1 MGAAAHHALV
11 HMTIAAVGRAKHKP
25 EAELIAHYLKQTR
38 WDITIKEIPDAPSN
52 LSADARRA
60 REAEA
65 FQKLL
70 PAGSRLFVM
79 DSTGQSLTSPHF
91 AKLIQ
96 TAQKDA
102 VKQVV
107 FAIGG
112 QDGLDAALIKQAK
125 HVIAFGAATWPHQLL
140 RAMLA
145 EQLYRAY
152 TITIGHPYHLGH

>member
-1 MGAAAHHALV
+1 MQITV
-11 HMTIAAVGRAKHKP
+11 AAVGKAKHKP
-25 EAELIAHYLKQTR
+25 EAELIAHYLKTTR
-38 WDITIKEIPDAPSN
+38 WDIAIKEIPDAPEN

-60 REAEA
+60 KEADG
-65 FQKLL
+65 FRKLL
-70 PAGSRLFVM
+70 TPQTLLVAM
-79 DSTGQSLTSPHF
+79 DSTGKSLTSPEL

-96 TAQKDA
+96 SAQKNA
-102 VKQVV
+102 IKHAM

-112 QDGLDAALIKQAK
+112 QDGLDAALVQQAR

-140 RAMLA
+140 RAMLM

>member
-1 MGAAAHHALV
+1 MQITV
-11 HMTIAAVGRAKHKP
+11 AAVGKAKHKP
-25 EAELIAHYLKQTR
+25 ESELIAHYLKQTR
-38 WDITIKEIPDAPSN
+38 WDITIKELPDAPDN

-65 FQKLL
+65 FRKLL
-70 PAGSRLFVM
+70 TPTTLLFAM
-79 DSTGQSLTSPHF
+79 DSTGESLTSP
-91 AKLIQ
+91 ALAALIQ
-96 TAQKDA
+96 RAQKQA
-102 VKQVV
+102 VKQIV

-112 QDGLDAALIKQAK
+112 QDGLDASLVKQAK

-140 RAMLA
+140 RAMLM

>member
-1 MGAAAHHALV
+1 MQITV
-11 HMTIAAVGRAKHKP
+11 AAVGKARHKP

-65 FQKLL
+65 FRKLL
-70 PAGSRLFVM
+70 TPTSRLFVM
-79 DSTGQSLTSPHF
+79 DSTGKSLTSPEF

-96 TAQKDA
+96 AAQKNA
-102 VKQVV
+102 IKHAL

-112 QDGLDAALIKQAK
+112 QDGLDASLIKQA
-125 HVIAFGAATWPHQLL
+125 HATIAFGAATWPHQLL
-140 RAMLA
+140 RAMLM